1 MRDKQ
6 QTNKR
11 TLKIEL
17 LSQWNLEAEFRNIVV
32 WPKDWIYNVDS
43 TFISQSRR
51 FSNSALP
58 AIVSICHYDPLN
70 LSKTLLDMTF
80 QWTAICFGQCYTYLL
95 FSKTIPENPQFWLT

>member
-6 QTNKR
+6 QTN
-11 TLKIEL
+11 IEDRATHPIP
-17 LSQWNLEAEFRNIVV
+17 SQWNLEAEFRNIVV

-70 LSKTLLDMTF
+70 LSKMTRC
-80 QWTAICFGQCYTYLL
+80 TTR
-95 FSKTIPENPQFWLT
+95 